1 MNPKLFG
8 SKLKALIKTLD
19 ISQTELAELTGLTQ
33 AAISQIIN
41 GEREPSLGTICK
53 ILNHIPIKFERL
65 VT

>member
-8 SKLKALIKTLD
+8 PKLKAIIKMMD
-19 ISQTELAELTGLTQ
+19 ISQAELAELTGLTT
-33 AAISQIIN
+33 AAVSQILN
-41 GEREPSLGTICK
+41 GAREPSLQTICK